1 MKKIQYEIKFL
12 SEWHIGSGLGA
23 GAASDAVVLVDKNQM
38 PFVPGKTI
46 KGLLRDA
53 MCEIN
58 EVQQEKISKDDILR
72 IFGQEKE
79 LKENEE
85 LKNGNAHFSN
95 ATIEKDEYNV
105 IVQKKL
111 QEYIVKNIASTAINE
126 YGVAEEKSLRS
137 REVCIPMTLFG
148 SIDIEAAD
156 EVKVKMA
163 LQWVRAMG
171 VNRNRGLGRC
181 KITITN

>member
-1 MKKIQYEIKFL
+1 MTINYKIEFL

-23 GAASDAVVLVDKNQM
+23 GAASDAVILADQNQM

-53 MCEIN
+53 MYEIN
-58 EVQQEKISKDDILR
+58 EVQPNIISIDDILR
-72 IFGQEKE
+72 IFGQESE
-79 LKENEE
+79 LKGKA
-85 LKNGNAHFSN
+85 LVKGSAHFMN
-95 ATIEKDEYNV
+95 ATIEEPEYEA
-105 IVQKKL
+105 IVSNQL
-111 QEYIVKNIASTAINE
+111 QEHLVKNIASTSIDN
-126 YGVAEEKSLRS
+126 YGVALSQSLRS
-137 REVCIPMTLFG
+137 REVCIPMTLLG
-148 SIDIEAAD
+148 TIVIEDAD
-156 EVKVKMA
+156 EAKVKMA